1 MKLVN
6 QTKCPDSILVPLI
19 EHAAMAVGTDL
30 EFVSVL
36 VKQGKGKQER
46 MGGAAFRDKSTIPFD
61 DRLNKIRRMPRSKTR
76 KKHGFE
82 VTLATCIFCEFD
94 LAGRFWSLL
103 AHELGHIHDYQ
114 AEDNGAKLEWKYYKS
129 DESLKMIRHDS
140 RPQEIRADS
149 YVENAADRMLSEE
162 IERGDRVCAAL
173 AIWFANDKMNRNTK

>member
-6 QTKCPDSILVPLI
+6 RTKCPDSILVPLI

-36 VKQGKGKQER
+36 VKQGKGKRER
-46 MGGAAFRDKSTIPFD
+46 MGGLACRASGGHYHH
-61 DRLNKIRRMPRSKTR
+61 S
-76 KKHGFE
+76 FE
-82 VTLATCIFCEFD
+82 VTMAKCLFCEFD

-103 AHELGHIHDYQ
+103 AHELGHVHDYQ
-114 AEDNGAKLEWKYYKS
+114 AEDNGAKLEWKYYRS
-129 DESLKMIRHDS
+129 DESIRAIRHDS

-149 YVENAADRMLSEE
+149 YVENAADRMLSGE
-162 IERGDRVCAAL
+162 IERGDKVCATL